1 MTEQERAALEQQT
14 DEGRWESYL
23 QTGSDNEP
31 FELLPDDF
39 SDETDETYEWKPRNT
54 PKSRT
59 KSRKMSRPMKKLLYI
74 AGVLL
79 ASFLLALFA
88 WNCAEDLFA
97 LSKPDRDVQVVIKE
111 DDSLGDVVN
120 LLAEEGLI
128 EYKWLFRIYCGLA
141 NADEKISPGTYV
153 LNNVYDYNALVNG
166 LRAYSETRETVTV
179 TIPEGYTCKQIFE
192 TLEENGVCSVDALE
206 TTAESYIFDY
216 DFLQDVAYGEG
227 NRLEGY
233 LFPDTYE
240 FYVDDDP
247 ERVLSKFLSNFSWK
261 ITEELQAD
269 IDTLNKDLA
278 VKMEA
283 NGFSASE
290 IQENKIDLNDVIIIA
305 SLVERES
312 GGTSESSLIASVIYN
327 RLSSKVYPLLE
338 IDASVRYGLD
348 KWEGDLTMED
358 LASDTRYNT
367 RKYPGLP
374 VGPISNPGIDSIRA
388 AIYPRDTDYYFY
400 VLTSTGFHHFSENYY
415 EHQDYIE
422 EMNNDS
428 N

>member
-1 MTEQERAALEQQT
+1 MTEQERAAMKQQQE
-14 DEGRWESYL
+14 DGRWESHL
-23 QTGSDNEP
+23 HTGDTNPEP
-31 FELLPDDF
+31 FEVMPDDF
-39 SDETDETYEWKPRNT
+39 QDDLDEEAKQNHRDQKTSKAL
-54 PKSRT
+54 
-59 KSRKMSRPMKKLLYI
+59 KMLIYI
-74 AGVLL
+74 AAVLA
-79 ASFLLALFA
+79 ASFLLAIFA

-97 LSKPDRDVQVVIKE
+97 LSKPDREVQVVVKPE
-111 DDSLGDVVN
+111 DSLGDVVDM
-120 LLAEEGLI
+120 LAEEGLI

-179 TIPEGYTCKQIFE
+179 TIPEGYTCKQIFAA
-192 TLEENGVCSVDALE
+192 LEENDVCTVEDLE
-206 TTAESYIFDY
+206 TTAASYMFEY
-216 DFLQDVAYGEG
+216 DFLQNVAYGES

-247 ERVLSKFLSNFSWK
+247 QRVLSKFLDNFSWK
-261 ITEELQAD
+261 MTEELQAD
-269 IDTLNKDLA
+269 IDTLNADL
-278 VKMEA
+278 KTRMEE
-283 NGFSASE
+283 NGFAASE
-290 IQENKIDLNDVIIIA
+290 IEENMIDLNEVIIIA
-305 SLVERES
+305 SLIERET
-312 GGTSESSLIASVIYN
+312 GGTSESSLISSVIYN
-327 RLSSKVYPLLE
+327 RLCSKVYPLLE

-348 KWEGDLTMED
+348 KWDEELTAED
-358 LASDTRYNT
+358 LASDTPYNT

-400 VLTSTGFHHFSENYY
+400 VLTSTGYHHFSENYY